1 MIEKIDILKVVER
14 YVKLKRRGSQYV
26 GLCPFHKEK
35 TPSFYVDPEKG
46 VYHCFGCGSSGNAI
60 TFLSEIEGITKREA
74 FLTLAEEFGLDIRAA
89 DHYDQK
95 NYPLIHELLNEAS
108 RFYKLQLL
116 KHRYV
121 VDYLKGRGLN
131 MESIA
136 EWELGFS
143 PDKYELIR
151 FLINKGFTTENL
163 ILSGLGVNTSREIY
177 DRFHHR
183 VIFPIK
189 DLTGRIVSFAGRS
202 LDEKG
207 PKYLNGP
214 ESPIFKKSEV
224 LYGLHV
230 AKKHARELGY
240 FYLVEGYMDVIL
252 MHQKGYKNT
261 VGVMGTALT
270 EKQGEKMYRFAKKV
284 VIIPDGDESGIKAAE
299 NHIFSLVGVGMDPY
313 VIVLPE
319 GEDPASYIIKND
331 RLPEDVQ
338 GFRFIL
344 KDRPND
350 PQLFA
355 ERLSKA
361 KKFISIL
368 RKKDEN
374 LADYY
379 LAELRSWAGTDITL
393 KGENESIIP
402 SKPNTSLPNLDKI
415 LILGYAYGFNDLI
428 LDILANMDSKTSLQH
443 RIEHFIKSGV
453 SFAEFFE
460 TLKPEEAG
468 LIQSMNVSKEE
479 VFDILKRLLF
489 EFEMDGKRR
498 SVNKDIK
505 ALLEFYN
512 LKKEVCS

>member
-46 VYHCFGCGSSGNAI
+46 VYHCFGCGASGNAV
-60 TFLSEIEGITKREA
+60 TFLSEIEGITKKEA
-74 FLTLAEEFGLDIRAA
+74 FLILAEEFGLDIKDAS
-89 DHYDQK
+89 HYDQK
-95 NYPLIHELLNEAS
+95 NYPVIQELLNES
-108 RFYKLQLL
+108 VRFYKSQLL
-116 KHRYV
+116 KHRDV
-121 VDYLKGRGLN
+121 LDYLKGRGLN
-131 MESIA
+131 MESIS

-151 FLINKGFTTENL
+151 YLINKGFTIED
-163 ILSGLGVNTSREIY
+163 IVLSGLGVNTSREIY

-189 DLTGRIVSFAGRS
+189 DLTGRVVSFAGRS

-224 LYGLHV
+224 LYGLHT
-230 AKKHARELGY
+230 AKKYARELGY

-284 VIIPDGDESGIKAAE
+284 VIIPDSDEAGIKAAE
-299 NHIFSLVGVGMDPY
+299 NHIFILISAGMDPY
-313 VIVLPE
+313 VITLPE

-331 RLPEDVQ
+331 SLPEEIQ

-344 KDRPND
+344 KDRPSD
-350 PQLFA
+350 PQMFA
-355 ERLSKA
+355 ERLAKA
-361 KKFISIL
+361 KKFVSIL

-379 LAELRSWAGTDITL
+379 LAELKSWAETEITL
-393 KGENESIIP
+393 KMDNENIVV
-402 SKPNTSLPNLDKI
+402 SKPTASLSNLDKI

-428 LDILANMDSKTSLQH
+428 LDILAKMDSKTSLQH
-443 RIEHFIKSGV
+443 RIEHFIKSGA

-468 LIQSMNVSKEE
+468 LIQSMNISKKE

-489 EFEMDGKRR
+489 EFEMDGKKR

-512 LKKEVCS
+512 LKKEVYS